1 MIQVTNSA
9 DTAKVLISGEIGQ
22 GWFTDGFTLEK
33 LKNSIGSDD
42 ISNIELEINSLGGDL
57 IEALAIYDSLKTS
70 NAKVKAKIVGSTAS
84 AGTVIALAADTVEIT
99 ENSNFRIHRASTI
112 AAGNVDDMEKA
123 TADLEIFDNQL
134 LNIYQKKTGKR
145 KSQLSALMKDDKW
158 IKPAEA
164 LEWGFVD
171 KVIKSQKSILNQI
184 NMDTTE
190 LKKVLGVETDEAIQ
204 AAVTNLVTRANELQ
218 SVVDQHTAQAEAAKE
233 LEINNY
239 VTEAVTAGKITATV
253 KDSMINLAKTDF
265 EAVKNII
272 ETAKPTPLVNLI
284 DEGKEPATIMTK
296 EEATKIYNSWKLKN
310 KVCRMAQED
319 PDKYMEVRNALKG

>member
-84 AGTVIALAADTVEIT
+84 AGTVIAMAADTVEIT
-99 ENSNFRIHRASTI
+99 ENSNFLIHRASTM
-112 AAGNVDDMEKA
+112 AGGTVDDMEKA
-123 TADLEIFDNQL
+123 AQQLEMFDAQL

-145 KSQLSALMKDDKW
+145 KSQLSGLMKDDKW
-158 IKPAEA
+158 IKPTEA

-171 KVIKSQKSILNQI
+171 KVIKSQILNQV

-190 LKKVLGVETDEAIQ
+190 LKKVLGVETDEEILTAVNALIAENESLKS
-204 AAVTNLVTRANELQ
+204 AATENQ
-218 SVVDQHTAQAEAAKE
+218 AKE
-233 LEINNY
+233 EEKKEVEITDY
-239 VTEAVTAGKITATV
+239 VTAAIAAGKITATV

-272 ETAKPTPLVNLI
+272 ETAKPAPLVNLI
-284 DEGKEPATIMTK
+284 DEGKEPETKMTK

-310 KVCRMAQED
+310 KVGRMAQDD
-319 PDKYMEVRNALKG
+319 PDKYMEVRNAMKG